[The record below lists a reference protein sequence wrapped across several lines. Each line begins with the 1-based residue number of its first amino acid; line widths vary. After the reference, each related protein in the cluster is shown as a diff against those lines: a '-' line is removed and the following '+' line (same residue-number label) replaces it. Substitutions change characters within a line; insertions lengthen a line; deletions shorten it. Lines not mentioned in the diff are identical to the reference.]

1 MRKILLFAL
10 LLIVVVTGG
19 VAVSYSSSIAK
30 QTQTASAA
38 TDFGVGALG
47 RIDPQSEVIKVN
59 APSTMEPAVV
69 QQLTVE
75 VGQKVERGQ
84 ILAVLDSN
92 QREQA
97 DVEKAKASLL
107 LAERSL
113 ARVKAGAKQGEI
125 NAQQALVDET
135 NDRITLAV
143 KQLERVRKLVKTNA
157 SPLDDLDVRESEVE
171 VLRKELRQREST
183 LVALREIRPV
193 DVDYAE
199 ADVAKA
205 TAELQRAEADLEIS
219 IVRSPIAGEVLR
231 IHCRSGERV
240 GSDGLLDLGDTREM
254 DVVAEVHESDI
265 LKVKLQQPA
274 TIFLRNLDRTLQGH
288 VIELGRLVGRKDV
301 LSNDPVED
309 TDARVIEVRIRLN
322 DADGQL
328 VAGMSYAKVEVTIDT
343 NSPAT
348 SDLTSEGSTFAGKE

>member
-1 MRKILLFAL
+1 MRKTLLFTL
-10 LLIVVVTGG
+10 LLIVVATGG
-19 VAVSYSSSIAK
+19 VAVSYSNVAEK
-30 QTQTASAA
+30 QTPQSPAS
-38 TDFGVGALG
+38 TVFDVGALG
-47 RIDPQSEVIKVN
+47 RIDPKSEVIKVN

-69 QQLTVE
+69 QQLLVE
-75 VGQKVERGQ
+75 VGQKVESGQ
-84 ILAVLDSN
+84 RLAVLDSH
-92 QREQA
+92 QRELA
-97 DVEKAKASLL
+97 DVEKAKANLL

-113 ARVKAGAKQGEI
+113 ERVQAGAKLGDI

-135 NDRITLAV
+135 IDKITLAE

-157 SPLDDLDVRESEVE
+157 SPQDDLDVRESDVE

-183 LVALREIRPV
+183 LVALKEIRPV
-193 DVDYAE
+193 DVQYAE

-205 TAELQRAEADLEIS
+205 KAELQRAEADLEIS
-219 IVRSPIAGEVLR
+219 TIRSPIAGEVLR

-240 GSDGLLDLGDTREM
+240 GNDGLLDLGDTQEM

-274 TIFLRNLDRTLQGH
+274 RIYLRNLDRTLYGH

-301 LSNDPVED
+301 LSNDPIED

-343 NSPAT
+343 NSPA
-348 SDLTSEGSTFAGKE
+348 SSELTSKNSPGTGKE